1 MQTSFRGRLGDDI
14 SVCLCP
20 ESWCDSWEL
29 FVCYHPIELVNTYS
43 TYMNMPADPGYQ
55 WVCLL
60 SDSHKAKA
68 PDVSTCSFLRGQP
81 AAEQWEKVNMAYTSL
96 SSLQR
101 GLPSVLSHMCT
112 EEPAPQATAVNVNRS
127 LQQTR
132 LYFILL
138 SLYCAFGLVVKN
150 SFSTYYSL

>member
-1 MQTSFRGRLGDDI
+1 
-14 SVCLCP
+14 
-20 ESWCDSWEL
+20 
-29 FVCYHPIELVNTYS
+29 
-43 TYMNMPADPGYQ
+43 MPADPGYQ

-60 SDSHKAKA
+60 SDRHKARA
-68 PDVSTCSFLRGQP
+68 PDVSACSFLRGQP
-81 AAEQWEKVNMAYTSL
+81 AAEQWEKVSL

-101 GLPSVLSHMCT
+101 GLLSVLSLMCT
-112 EEPAPQATAVNVNRS
+112 EEPAPRATAVNVNRS
-127 LQQTR
+127 LQQTG